1 MQYPDTNGEAKR
13 TTEWIAHH
21 FRRMVYEMSPQK
33 KKLNTCFW
41 RYALWVHCG
50 DDDNELTTAY
60 TYMSLSTKSRCKNV
74 KKQTVEFHKNKLK

>member
-1 MQYPDTNGEAKR
+1 
-13 TTEWIAHH
+13 
-21 FRRMVYEMSPQK
+21 
-33 KKLNTCFW
+33 
-41 RYALWVHCG
+41 VHCG